1 MNSLRSG
8 FSLAFDL
15 FAYSLIAVVGRGR
28 VVSECARWLDY
39 DFDLPGFRESGS
51 LLQRHGG
58 CNAALEVSV
67 RSLAADLGE
76 GGITVDASSAGP
88 IKALAALG
96 ILEFRNMLAVFAAK
110 TLLKRNVTPEAL
122 ANAGLILPGLL
133 KSGVVGEALYVDC
146 GFNIIAS

>member
-1 MNSLRSG
+1 M
-8 FSLAFDL
+8 
-15 FAYSLIAVVGRGR
+15 
-28 VVSECARWLDY
+28 
-39 DFDLPGFRESGS
+39 
-51 LLQRHGG
+51 
-58 CNAALEVSV
+58 

-88 IKALAALG
+88 IKALAAVG
-96 ILEFRNMLAVFAAK
+96 ILELRDTLAVFAAK